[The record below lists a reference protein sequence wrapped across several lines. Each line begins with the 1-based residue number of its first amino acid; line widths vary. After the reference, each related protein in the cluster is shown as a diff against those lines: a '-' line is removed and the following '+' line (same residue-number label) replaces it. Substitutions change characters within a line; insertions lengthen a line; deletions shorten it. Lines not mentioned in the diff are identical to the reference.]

1 VTQVT
6 DYPPTFRSNTSKGNT
21 EEEFVTLP
29 RFVVRNLLRNKR
41 RSLLTAI
48 SLAFSFLLLIFMIS
62 IWRSLYVESWTAKG
76 ALRLVCRH
84 RVSLFLAMPG
94 YYQQKIR
101 ALPGVANVAPF
112 SVFDGV
118 YRTGKGEEN
127 FGQFGTDPGT
137 FLDVYQDLE
146 LPPDQVA
153 AWKRDPSGAV
163 ASVDLA
169 RNLGWKIGDRII
181 LEGVRYPV
189 NIELN
194 LRGIYRSSMP
204 NGPLFFNWDCVEQT
218 LHRGKYQV
226 FLIRADSPRDVG
238 TVAAAVD
245 DLFHNAPEPTRTE
258 AEKTFDLHIIES
270 MGNVKL
276 FILSICLAALFAMT
290 LMSANT
296 IAMSIRERTREI
308 AVLRSLGFA
317 PRTLLSLLVGES
329 VGLCIAGWLL
339 GSIGAFGIV
348 YALVHSAGG
357 EGFQVL
363 LKLKW
368 PTVLFCFLVAVMVG
382 CFSAIFP
389 AHRVSH
395 TPIVEGLRHIG

>member
-1 VTQVT
+1 MTKVT
-6 DYPPTFRSNTSKGNT
+6 DHSPSFSSNKSNCHA
-21 EEEFVTLP
+21 EDDYVTLP
-29 RFVVRNLLRNKR
+29 HFVVRNILRNKR
-41 RSLLTAI
+41 RSLLTAV
-48 SLAFSFLLLIFMIS
+48 SLSFAFLLLIFMIS
-62 IWRSLYVESWTAKG
+62 IWRSLYVDPWTAKG

-84 RVSLFLAMPG
+84 RVSLFLAMPS

-112 SVFDGV
+112 NVFDGV
-118 YRTGKGEEN
+118 YRTGQGKEN
-127 FGQFGTDPGT
+127 FGQFGTDPRT

-146 LPPDQVA
+146 LPPDQIA
-153 AWKRDPSGAV
+153 AWKRDPAGAI

-169 RNLGWKIGDRII
+169 RNLGWKIGDQII

-189 NIELN
+189 NLELN
-194 LRGIYRSSMP
+194 LRGVYRSAMP

-226 FLIRADSPRDVG
+226 FLIRANTPQDVG
-238 TVAAAVD
+238 AIATRVD
-245 DLFHNAPEPTRTE
+245 DLFRNAPEPTRTE
-258 AEKTFDLHIIES
+258 AEKPFDLHIVES
-270 MGNVKL
+270 VGNVKL
-276 FILSICLAALFAMT
+276 FILSICVAVLFAMV

-308 AVLRSLGFA
+308 AVLRCLGFA

-329 VGLCIAGWLL
+329 VGLCVAGWLL

-348 YALVHSAGG
+348 YALVHTAGG

-368 PTVLFCFLVAVMVG
+368 PTVLFSFLVAVIIG
-382 CFSAIFP
+382 CLSAAFP
-389 AHRVSH
+389 AQRVSH
-395 TPIVEGLRHIG
+395 TPIIEGLRHIG